1 MKKISKI
8 FFVICTLFLLSGCM
22 KYNVSMGIDKDKSMN
37 LQVIVAIDE
46 QSFKEMMNSMGNDSY
61 DDEDLSSMTDMSEG
75 KEIFRKRGYEVEDY
89 SEGNYNGIIANLK
102 INNIDSVSVEENL
115 QVILSD
121 ILEEDF
127 DDSKFFKVEKK
138 SDKNVYTANF
148 IYEADESGDSDEMSN
163 VPGLEVKYTVKL
175 PYKAI
180 ADNADSKRNNE
191 LTWNVSLNEET
202 NIKYSFE
209 IPNEEDKED
218 VSTEND
224 NENAFI
230 GFISNNAMIIGLIA
244 LALVIVIV
252 VIILLVSK
260 GKKKNKNKQSNS
272 VQEKQIDK
280 PEIILDNEQPV
291 IDASTVVTSDEIIE
305 NENTQT
311 EEINNEV
318 KADESIQSEIGNN
331 SDQEEPADVNQEV
344 VNNNLEEKEQE
355 NSNEVRVCKSCG
367 AEIQDGQK
375 FCMNCGNK
383 LD

>member
-1 MKKISKI
+1 MKKLSKI
-8 FFVICTLFLLSGCM
+8 FIAICTLFLLSGCM

-46 QSFKEMMNSMGNDSY
+46 QSLKEMMNSTGNDSY
-61 DDEDLSSMTDMSEG
+61 DDDSLSSLSDMSEG
-75 KEIFRKRGYEVEDY
+75 KEVFKKRGYEVEDY
-89 SEGNYNGIIANLK
+89 SEGNYNGIIATLK
-102 INNIDSVSVEENL
+102 IKNIDNVSVEEDL
-115 QVILSD
+115 KVILSD

-138 SDKNVYTANF
+138 SDKNIYTANF
-148 IYEADESGDSDEMSN
+148 IYEVGESDDSDEMSN

-180 ADNADSKRNNE
+180 SDNADSKRNNE
-191 LTWNVSLNEET
+191 LTWNVSFNEQT
-202 NIKYSFE
+202 DINFSFE

-230 GFISNNAMIIGLIA
+230 GFISNNAMIIGLAA
-244 LALVIVIV
+244 LALVIVMV

-260 GKKKNKNKQSNS
+260 GKKKNKNKQSSS
-272 VQEKQIDK
+272 VQEKSMDK
-280 PEIILDNEQPV
+280 VETILDNEQLV
-291 IDASTVVTSDEIIE
+291 IDASTVATSDEIIE

-311 EEINNEV
+311 EGINNEV
-318 KADESIQSEIGNN
+318 KTDESIQSEVDNN
-331 SDQEEPADVNQEV
+331 SDQEELADVNQEV